1 MIIEQLRIKISW
13 NESVK
18 DRTRC
23 LAIQGF
29 VRSAPNFDRT
39 LSVDRPYLENE
50 DLENEGLENEDLE
63 NKDPRKGRPRKRQ
76 RSSRR

>member
-1 MIIEQLRIKISW
+1 MIIEQLKIKMSW

-50 DLENEGLENEDLE
+50 DLENEDLENEDLE

-76 RSSRR
+76 RSSRH

>member
-1 MIIEQLRIKISW
+1 MIIEQLKIKISW
-13 NESVK
+13 NELVK

-50 DLENEGLENEDLE
+50 DLENEDLE